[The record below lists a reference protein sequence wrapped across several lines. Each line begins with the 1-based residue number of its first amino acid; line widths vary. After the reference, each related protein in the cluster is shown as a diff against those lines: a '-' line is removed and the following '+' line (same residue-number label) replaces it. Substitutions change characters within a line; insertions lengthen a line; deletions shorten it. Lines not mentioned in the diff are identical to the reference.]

1 MKALQR
7 EANRDLLAVCPPP
20 TKLQREKEKEEVDRM
35 PMNSVNNPLVR
46 QHEE

>member
-20 TKLQREKEKEEVDRM
+20 TKLQRERERERGGGQNANELCKQPFGKTT
-35 PMNSVNNPLVR
+35 
-46 QHEE
+46 